1 MSDWKTIKKGRR
13 CIIIGAKYLL
23 FFVCSL
29 LQILLTKCNI
39 LPVPEDHLS
48 PYVVQDAAK
57 MRIELVPNGNEF
69 MSYYIVNHTDQYLE
83 CSYWR
88 KLEICNDGEWYEF
101 GGNPWILSSEMI
113 ESDGTQLME
122 DDWLQQYYPELD
134 EGEYRI
140 LLHMCFHA
148 APDEWMTNEPDEN
161 DFYIAYEFF
170 VESKNSD

>member
-1 MSDWKTIKKGRR
+1 MG
-13 CIIIGAKYLL
+13 
-23 FFVCSL
+23 
-29 LQILLTKCNI
+29 
-39 LPVPEDHLS
+39 
-48 PYVVQDAAK
+48 
-57 MRIELVPNGNEF
+57 IELVPNRNEF

-88 KLEICNDGEWYEF
+88 KLEICNDSEWYEF

-113 ESDGTQLME
+113 EPDGTQLME

-140 LLHMCFHA
+140 LLHMCFHET
-148 APDEWMTNEPDEN
+148 PDEWMTNEQDEN
-161 DFYIAYEFF
+161 DFYIAYEFL

>member
-1 MSDWKTIKKGRR
+1 M
-13 CIIIGAKYLL
+13 
-23 FFVCSL
+23 
-29 LQILLTKCNI
+29 
-39 LPVPEDHLS
+39 
-48 PYVVQDAAK
+48 VQDAAK
-57 MRIELVPNGNEF
+57 MGIELVPNGNEF

-113 ESDGTQLME
+113 GPDGTQQME
-122 DDWLQQYYPELD
+122 DAWLQQYYPELD

-140 LLHMCFHA
+140 LLHMCFHE

-161 DFYIAYEFF
+161 DMLRVLFRHDHRHGTGLPDAFKHIEDFLLAFRIERRSRFVKDDERCIF
-170 VESKNSD
+170 VESTGKSKLLRF

>member
-1 MSDWKTIKKGRR
+1 M
-13 CIIIGAKYLL
+13 LV
-23 FFVCSL
+23 FVCSL
-29 LQILLTKCNI
+29 LQIFLTKYDI
-39 LPVPEDHLS
+39 SVVSKGYSESYRS
-48 PYVVQDAAK
+48 PYVVQDAAE
-57 MRIELVPNGNEF
+57 MGIELVPNRNEF

-88 KLEICNDGEWYEF
+88 KLEICNDSEWYEF

-113 ESDGTQLME
+113 EPDGTQLME

-140 LLHMCFHA
+140 LLNMCFQE
-148 APDEWMTNEPDEN
+148 APDEWMTNEQDEN
-161 DFYIAYEFF
+161 DFYIAYEFL

>member
-1 MSDWKTIKKGRR
+1 M
-13 CIIIGAKYLL
+13 
-23 FFVCSL
+23 
-29 LQILLTKCNI
+29 
-39 LPVPEDHLS
+39 
-48 PYVVQDAAK
+48 VQDAAK
-57 MRIELVPNGNEF
+57 MGIELVPNGNEF

-101 GGNPWILSSEMI
+101 GG
-113 ESDGTQLME
+113 TQQME
-122 DDWLQQYYPELD
+122 DAWLQQYYPELD

-140 LLHMCFHA
+140 LLHMCFHE

-161 DFYIAYEFF
+161 DFYIAYEFL

>member
-1 MSDWKTIKKGRR
+1 M
-13 CIIIGAKYLL
+13 LV
-23 FFVCSL
+23 FVCSL
-29 LQILLTKCNI
+29 LQIFLTKYDI
-39 LPVPEDHLS
+39 SVVSKGYSESYRS
-48 PYVVQDAAK
+48 PYVVQDAAE
-57 MRIELVPNGNEF
+57 MGIELVPNRNEF
-69 MSYYIVNHTDQYLE
+69 MSYSITNHTDQYLE

-88 KLEICNDGEWYEF
+88 KLEICTDSEWYEF

-113 ESDGTQLME
+113 EPDGTQLME

-140 LLHMCFHA
+140 LLHMCFHE

>member
-1 MSDWKTIKKGRR
+1 M
-13 CIIIGAKYLL
+13 
-23 FFVCSL
+23 
-29 LQILLTKCNI
+29 
-39 LPVPEDHLS
+39 
-48 PYVVQDAAK
+48 
-57 MRIELVPNGNEF
+57 
-69 MSYYIVNHTDQYLE
+69 E

-113 ESDGTQLME
+113 EPDGTQLME

-140 LLHMCFHA
+140 LLHMCFHE

>member
-1 MSDWKTIKKGRR
+1 MAIGGLYHDLQQRR
-13 CIIIGAKYLL
+13 VLHQNRPGELAGK
-23 FFVCSL
+23 
-29 LQILLTKCNI
+29 
-39 LPVPEDHLS
+39 
-48 PYVVQDAAK
+48 DAA
-57 MRIELVPNGNEF
+57 LVIF
-69 MSYYIVNHTDQYLE
+69 VNHTDQYLE

-113 ESDGTQLME
+113 GPDGTQQME
-122 DDWLQQYYPELD
+122 DAWLQQYYPELD

-140 LLHMCFHA
+140 LLHMCFHE

-161 DFYIAYEFF
+161 DFYIAYEFL

>member
-1 MSDWKTIKKGRR
+1 M
-13 CIIIGAKYLL
+13 LV
-23 FFVCSL
+23 FVCSL
-29 LQILLTKCNI
+29 LQIFLTKYDI
-39 LPVPEDHLS
+39 SVVSKGYSESYRS
-48 PYVVQDAAK
+48 PYVVQDAAE
-57 MRIELVPNGNEF
+57 MGIELVPNGNEF

-113 ESDGTQLME
+113 GPDGTQQME
-122 DDWLQQYYPELD
+122 DAWLQQYYPELD

-140 LLHMCFHA
+140 LLHMCFHE
-148 APDEWMTNEPDEN
+148 APDEWMTNEQDEN
-161 DFYIAYEFF
+161 DFYIAYEFL

>member
-1 MSDWKTIKKGRR
+1 M
-13 CIIIGAKYLL
+13 
-23 FFVCSL
+23 
-29 LQILLTKCNI
+29 LLTKCNI
-39 LPVPEDHLS
+39 LPVPEAHLS

-57 MRIELVPNGNEF
+57 MGIELVSNGF
-69 MSYYIVNHTDQYLE
+69 MRYYVVNHTDQYLE

-88 KLEICNDGEWYEF
+88 KLEICNDSEWYEL

-113 ESDGTQLME
+113 GPDGTQQME
-122 DDWLQQYYPELD
+122 DAWLQQYYPELD

-140 LLHMCFHA
+140 LLHMCFHE